1 MPLEVVDV
9 CDDDGVSG
17 ESLIGKAGAMPAFLI
32 LGGGSMSGTLVTVF
46 WLGLLRAKPQ
56 HGEEYRYSIAA

>member
-32 LGGGSMSGTLVTVF
+32 STCKYLTLQACGTVDFNCVATLIGRKTANAENS
-46 WLGLLRAKPQ
+46 R
-56 HGEEYRYSIAA
+56 

>member
-17 ESLIGKAGAMPAFLI
+17 ESLIGKAGASRLFLFSACPKTIRSPSPAERSDALI
-32 LGGGSMSGTLVTVF
+32 N
-46 WLGLLRAKPQ
+46 
-56 HGEEYRYSIAA
+56 